1 MNKKKSIWSGVSV
14 LIAAVLAIVAFV
26 RHTDLASDSRI
37 YHLGD
42 LGHGRIRIPL
52 YTGTG
57 KRKAAR
63 RPQSSL

>member
-1 MNKKKSIWSGVSV
+1 MNKKKSIWSVCTQ
-14 LIAAVLAIVAFV
+14 
-26 RHTDLASDSRI
+26 RHTDLASDSCI

-42 LGHGRIRIPL
+42 LGHGRIRVPL

>member
-26 RHTDLASDSRI
+26 RSDHADLASDSRI

-42 LGHGRIRIPL
+42 LGHGRIRVPL
-52 YTGTG
+52 YSGTG
-57 KRKAAR
+57 N
-63 RPQSSL
+63 